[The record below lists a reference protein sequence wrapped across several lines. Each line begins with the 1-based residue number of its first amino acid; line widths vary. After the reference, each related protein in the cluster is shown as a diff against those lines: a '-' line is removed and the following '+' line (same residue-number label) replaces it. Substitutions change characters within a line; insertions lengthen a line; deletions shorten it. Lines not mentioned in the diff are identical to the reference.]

1 MAKGE
6 LKIKLVNAIA
16 PAVAAINNASNLIQ
30 GVKEQALLV
39 IDKEQLAK
47 QPPMLTPPTPTTQ
60 ATGVIQ
66 SVVSPF
72 GNFPNNV
79 NNCPNDAVV
88 LTVSN
93 NIDVALDLDYRIS
106 TYIKAN
112 NDLTLNVEQD
122 VLNLG
127 YISGKY
133 KVRYDF
139 YRNILGSGDGH
150 KIEIQEISS
159 DGLEARVVAA
169 THPTL
174 DGFNFKNFFSS
185 GLFNTPKSQ
194 ILPNLSLYKQ
204 DGVGVVSFRVFDYIQ
219 DKLTV
224 GIAPYSIILK
234 FNSPLPTS
242 IGIGDSVW
250 LAQQLGSTVNSSIT
264 IIPPKPKQKLQ
275 EILGPN
281 WDYINKTQTTVTTT
295 YKDWD
300 DILSTNAPTAESI
313 INNLLSG
320 SLVEGIELN
329 TDYRSFSNYITLGSA
344 TERLENFKY
353 KLSLLQRYDNN
364 IKDLTINLPAISGS
378 ISASLVYQ
386 TNIVNAKTKRAA
398 LIGSFDGYEK
408 YLYVGSSS
416 YESSSYGEFY
426 PTTWPKSGITSGS
439 YINYPTTASQAV
451 EWFSGI
457 YESASLYD
465 NNNDQSLIKLV
476 PAHVRQDDSNDQ
488 YILLVNMMGHYF
500 DIMLQYIKQMTSLSD
515 RNQSIYEGFS
525 KELIYNAAKSLGVDF
540 ENGSA
545 LDDLWAYSLG
555 TSATGS
561 LVSTYGVGSES
572 RVKETWKRIINNL
585 PYLLKTKGTERGV
598 RALINCYGIPQ
609 TILRIREYGGAEPEF
624 DTKTDLQYERFNY
637 AHKILSVN
645 DASFTASF
653 IGVPEPYLLEWGPT
667 TTLHNGLKP
676 MAIQLRV
683 KFAKNQ
689 TSRQWIFGTEDVF
702 NSEVY
707 NTGPSGAQNWKVEAF
722 YSASNSYIGFFLK
735 GTQGWATASVSSS
748 IYDGTFHS
756 ITLQRS
762 VASDISSSNQ
772 TYTLIAKK
780 VNYDK
785 VVATQTASLS
795 INGATSS
802 SYNKSFVSGSN
813 SYLLFGA
820 TSASFTGTSSMQEFR
835 LWTTPLDDN
844 ILDNHALAPTSF
856 QGNTDGVSTGSTS
869 SYSDLAFRLCLG
881 SDNKRPQYLSP
892 VFSQHPNQ
900 NELKFGNG
908 TEKYV
913 LQFGV
918 QVNVPAASASL
929 LWEPIIEKHS
939 LEWPDLGGNRSVGT
953 KIRIE
958 STSTAGETELG
969 NTIHLWKDNSV
980 QRSLADTQP
989 PDSPRLGVY
998 LSPQNEIN
1006 QDIAEQF
1013 GGISIDDYIGD
1024 PSYAG
1029 LDTYPG
1035 LDRLKMEYS
1044 KKFTSGRNK
1053 PQNYIRLLKYYDAS
1067 LFQLIKKYVPYRAN
1081 LQTGLVIEPTIIE
1094 RSKVRTAIPTY
1105 EYLHYSASIDTTAA
1119 YTTTGAV
1126 QDADAE
1132 PNRDQPYWANNGYV
1146 DDGVI
1151 GQLDQYT
1158 ISGDEQDVAEYH
1170 GQAAIETFP
1179 EIQGDEQDVGEY
1191 HGQEP
1196 IDLAPEFVGDV
1207 QDIIQ
1212 QSNIE
1217 TLKTCPT
1224 FEATN
1229 KQFTTHIVGD
1239 TPSRSGS
1246 FTAEIDTA
1254 ISHTGRD
1261 TRVMGSQYTFMTWA
1275 ISGSGPTHSPPFMIT
1290 SSHTTPIT
1298 TIITDSR
1305 YSEIYNDINQNY
1317 SNDVFA
1323 GRAFTGARAL
1333 ETATTIFSSS
1343 DAVQNNLWTSQ
1354 YGMRLLPNFT
1364 GSNPGI
1370 ATSSIDPT
1378 VSVINWAMNKT
1389 SYEGLG
1395 LYLVANS
1402 YLANITGSVSFD
1414 TFYYKQGNPQ
1424 TAEILYDVSITVQQP
1439 QMGFTPTTTL
1449 HLFFGKSG
1457 SAYTQTITSIPA
1469 TLTTYSFRTKADGN
1483 QLIIASRITSVNHGI
1498 IAPIINIS
1506 KLSVQPVN
1514 YRAQVQDYELT
1525 GGSVGMANSKYNGC
1539 KLTATD
1545 YNVDSLDTVDGGP
1558 VISVTVLS
1566 GKQIIKSKQSKKG
1579 GLDTI

>member
-329 TDYRSFSNYITLGSA
+329 TDYRSFSNYVTLGSA

-364 IKDLTINLPAISGS
+364 IEDLTINLPAISGS

-439 YINYPTTASQAV
+439 YINYPTTSSQAV

-561 LVSTYGVGSES
+561 LVSTYGVSSEY

-637 AHKILSVN
+637 STTVGYNGGTSGQVAQLIKAPVTTTFAGTNLRTFELRAKMAPNQTKDQKLMEGYS
-645 DASFTASF
+645 TASSPRWYIQAF
-653 IGVPEPYLLEWGPT
+653 KSGSGSHLGFYLS
-667 TTLHNGLKP
+667 NNS
-676 MAIQLRV
+676 IQ
-683 KFAKNQ
+683 
-689 TSRQWIFGTEDVF
+689 
-702 NSEVY
+702 Y
-707 NTGPSGAQNWKVEAF
+707 
-722 YSASNSYIGFFLK
+722 AS
-735 GTQGWATASVSSS
+735 ASVSCS
-748 IYDGTFHS
+748 IYDGGWHH
-756 ITLQRS
+756 IALQKTL
-762 VASDISSSNQ
+762 DTTSNADEQ
-772 TYTLIAKK
+772 IYKLIVKK
-780 VNYDK
+780 INYQK
-785 VVATQTASLS
+785 VVATYTASLT
-795 INGATSS
+795 IEANQTGYRNLQFNNTT
-802 SYNKSFVSGSN
+802 NLWIPGSGSFLAN
-813 SYLLFGA
+813 
-820 TSASFTGTSSMQEFR
+820 TSHSMALWSGSVQELK
-835 LWTTPLDDN
+835 LWTTTLQDS

-856 QGNTDGVSTGSTS
+856 QGNLVDTHTGSTS
-869 SYSDLAFRLCLG
+869 SFYSLAYRLTLG
-881 SDNKRPQYLSP
+881 SDNKKTDLIVSSS
-892 VFSQHPNQ
+892 VSSSHPNQ
-900 NELKFGNG
+900 NIKQPTSSFYNFTGSYYNPI
-908 TEKYV
+908 TE
-913 LQFGV
+913 
-918 QVNVPAASASL
+918 
-929 LWEPIIEKHS
+929 IHS

-1151 GQLDQYT
+1151 GHLDQYT

-1196 IDLAPEFVGDV
+1196 VDLTPEFVGDV

-1317 SNDVFA
+1317 SNDIFA

-1395 LYLVANS
+1395 LYLVASSNI
-1402 YLANITGSVSFD
+1402 ANITGSVSFD

-1439 QMGFTPTTTL
+1439 ATTGTPVTNL
-1449 HLFFGKSG
+1449 RLFFGKSG
-1457 SAYTQTITSIPA
+1457 SAYTQTIASIPT
-1469 TLTTYSFRTKADGN
+1469 TLTTYNFRTKADGN
-1483 QLIIASRITSVNHGI
+1483 QLILQNNITSFNHGI
-1498 IAPIINIS
+1498 TTPIINIA

>member
-329 TDYRSFSNYITLGSA
+329 TDYRSFSNYVTLGSA

-364 IKDLTINLPAISGS
+364 IEDLTINLPAISGS

-439 YINYPTTASQAV
+439 YINYPTTSSQAV

-561 LVSTYGVGSES
+561 LVSTYGVSSEY

-637 AHKILSVN
+637 STTVGYNGGTSGQVAQLIKAPVTTTFAGTNLRTFELRAKMAPNQTKDQKLMEGYS
-645 DASFTASF
+645 TASSPRWYIQAF
-653 IGVPEPYLLEWGPT
+653 KSGSGSHLGFYLS
-667 TTLHNGLKP
+667 NNS
-676 MAIQLRV
+676 IQ
-683 KFAKNQ
+683 
-689 TSRQWIFGTEDVF
+689 
-702 NSEVY
+702 Y
-707 NTGPSGAQNWKVEAF
+707 
-722 YSASNSYIGFFLK
+722 AS
-735 GTQGWATASVSSS
+735 ASVSCS
-748 IYDGTFHS
+748 IYDGGWHH
-756 ITLQRS
+756 IALQKTL
-762 VASDISSSNQ
+762 DTTSNADEQ
-772 TYTLIAKK
+772 IYKLIVKK
-780 VNYDK
+780 INYQK
-785 VVATQTASLS
+785 VVATYTASLT
-795 INGATSS
+795 IEANQTGYRNLQFNNTT
-802 SYNKSFVSGSN
+802 NLWIPGSGSFLAN
-813 SYLLFGA
+813 
-820 TSASFTGTSSMQEFR
+820 TSHSMALWSGSVQELK
-835 LWTTPLDDN
+835 LWTTTLQDS

-856 QGNTDGVSTGSTS
+856 QGNLVDTHTGSTS
-869 SYSDLAFRLCLG
+869 SFYSLAYRLTLG
-881 SDNKRPQYLSP
+881 SDNKKTDLIVSSS
-892 VFSQHPNQ
+892 VSSSHPNQ
-900 NELKFGNG
+900 NIKQPTSSFYNFTGSYYNPI
-908 TEKYV
+908 TE
-913 LQFGV
+913 
-918 QVNVPAASASL
+918 
-929 LWEPIIEKHS
+929 IHS

-1151 GQLDQYT
+1151 GHLDQYT

-1196 IDLAPEFVGDV
+1196 VDLTPEFVGDV

-1317 SNDVFA
+1317 SNDIFA

-1378 VSVINWAMNKT
+1378 VSKINWAMNKT

-1395 LYLVANS
+1395 LYLVASSNI
-1402 YLANITGSVSFD
+1402 ANITGSVSFD

-1439 QMGFTPTTTL
+1439 ATTGTPVTNL
-1449 HLFFGKSG
+1449 RLFFGKSG
-1457 SAYTQTITSIPA
+1457 SAYTQTIASIPT
-1469 TLTTYSFRTKADGN
+1469 TLTTYNFRTKADGN
-1483 QLIIASRITSVNHGI
+1483 QLILQNNITSFNHGI
-1498 IAPIINIS
+1498 TTPIINIA

>member
-1 MAKGE
+1 VAKGE

-16 PAVAAINNASNLIQ
+16 PAAAVINNASNLIQ

-60 ATGVIQ
+60 ATGVLQ

-72 GNFPNNV
+72 GNYPNNV
-79 NNCPNDAVV
+79 NSCPNDAVV

-93 NIDVALDLDYRIS
+93 NIDVALDLDFRIS

-139 YRNILGSGDGH
+139 YRNVLGSGDGH

-185 GLFNTPKSQ
+185 GLFDTPKSQ

-250 LAQQLGSTVNSSIT
+250 LAQQLGTPAKTDIT

-329 TDYRSFSNYITLGSA
+329 TDYRSFSNYVTLGSA

-353 KLSLLQRYDNN
+353 KLSLLQRYDGN
-364 IKDLTINLPAISGS
+364 IADLTTNLPAISGS
-378 ISASLVYQ
+378 ISGSLVYQ

-426 PTTWPKSGITSGS
+426 PTTWPKSGTISGS
-439 YINYPTTASQAV
+439 YINYATTASQAV

-465 NNNDQSLIKLV
+465 SNNDQSLIKLV

-488 YILLVNMMGHYF
+488 YLLLVNMMGHYF

-555 TSATGS
+555 TNATGS
-561 LVSTYGVGSES
+561 LQSTYGVSSES

-637 AHKILSVN
+637 STTVGYNGGTSGQVAQLIK
-645 DASFTASF
+645 
-653 IGVPEPYLLEWGPT
+653 VPVT
-667 TTLHNGLKP
+667 TTFAGTYLRTFELRAK
-676 MAIQLRV
+676 MAL
-683 KFAKNQ
+683 NQ
-689 TSRQWIFGTEDVF
+689 TKSQKLMEG
-702 NSEVY
+702 
-707 NTGPSGAQNWKVEAF
+707 
-722 YSASNSYIGFFLK
+722 YSASNVSVPRWYIQAFKSGSGSHLGFYLNNNT
-735 GTQGWATASVSSS
+735 GQYASASVSCS
-748 IYDGTFHS
+748 IYDGSWYH
-756 ITLQRS
+756 IALQKTLDGTIADEQ
-762 VASDISSSNQ
+762 I
-772 TYTLIAKK
+772 YKLIVKK
-780 VNYDK
+780 TNYQK
-785 VVATQTASLS
+785 VVATYTASLT
-795 INGATSS
+795 IEAGQAGYRNLQFNNTTNLWIPG
-802 SYNKSFVSGSN
+802 SGSFLAN
-813 SYLLFGA
+813 
-820 TSASFTGTSSMQEFR
+820 TSHSMALWSGSVQELK
-835 LWTTPLDDN
+835 LWTNTLQDS

-856 QGNTDGVSTGSTS
+856 QGNLVDTHTGSTS
-869 SYSDLAFRLCLG
+869 SFYSLAYRLTLG
-881 SDNKRPQYLSP
+881 SDNKKTDLFISSS
-892 VFSQHPNQ
+892 VSSSHPNQ
-900 NELKFGNG
+900 SINQPTSSFYNFTGSYYNPI
-908 TEKYV
+908 TE
-913 LQFGV
+913 
-918 QVNVPAASASL
+918 
-929 LWEPIIEKHS
+929 IHS

-980 QRSLADTQP
+980 QRSLADSQP

-1105 EYLHYSASIDTTAA
+1105 EYLHYSASIDTAAA

-1170 GQAAIETFP
+1170 GQTAIETFP

-1196 IDLAPEFVGDV
+1196 IDLAPEVVGDV
-1207 QDIIQ
+1207 QNIIQ
-1212 QSNIE
+1212 QSNIG

-1224 FEATN
+1224 FETTN
-1229 KQFTTHIVGD
+1229 NQFTTYIVGD

-1246 FTAEIDTA
+1246 FTTEIDTA

-1261 TRVMGSQYTFMTWA
+1261 TRVMGAQYTFMTWA

-1323 GRAFTGARAL
+1323 GRAFTGPRAL

-1370 ATSSIDPT
+1370 ATSSINPT
-1378 VSVINWAMNKT
+1378 ISAINWAMNKA
-1389 SYEGLG
+1389 SYAGLG
-1395 LYLVANS
+1395 LYLVASSN
-1402 YLANITGSVSFD
+1402 LANITGSVSFD

-1424 TAEILYDVSITVQQP
+1424 TAEIIYDVSITVQQP
-1439 QMGFTPTTTL
+1439 ATSGTPVTNL
-1449 HLFFGKSG
+1449 RLSFGKSG
-1457 SAYTQTITSIPA
+1457 SAYTQTISSIPT

-1483 QLIIASRITSVNHGI
+1483 QLILQNNITSFNHGI
-1498 IAPIINIS
+1498 ATPIINIS
-1506 KLSVQPVN
+1506 KLSVQPVS

-1525 GGSVGMANSKYNGC
+1525 GGSIGMANSKYNGC